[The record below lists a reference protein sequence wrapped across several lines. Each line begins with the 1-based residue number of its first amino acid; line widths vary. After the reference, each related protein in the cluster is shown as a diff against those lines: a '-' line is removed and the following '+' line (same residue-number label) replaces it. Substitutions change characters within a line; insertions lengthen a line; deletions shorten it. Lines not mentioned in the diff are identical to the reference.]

1 MILIKT
7 YSGLMQITH
16 EYCAANQALLNIDM
30 YNVYNPRVKKE
41 ATLSFNRDSEPAE
54 VHKKNAMCFRRPRT
68 RDSFCQS

>member
-1 MILIKT
+1 
-7 YSGLMQITH
+7 MQITH

-54 VHKKNAMCFRRPRT
+54 VHKKMRCVSGGHEQGIHFAKVDLSNSQLYQF
-68 RDSFCQS
+68 